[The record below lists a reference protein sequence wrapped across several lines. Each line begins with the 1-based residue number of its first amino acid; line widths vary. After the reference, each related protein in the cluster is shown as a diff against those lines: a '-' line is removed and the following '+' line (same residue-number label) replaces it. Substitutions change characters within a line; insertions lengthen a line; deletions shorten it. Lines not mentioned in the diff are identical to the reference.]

1 MHATSVRIATSHHA
15 PFDRMGLH
23 EHESAYLSFVIAGEY
38 VERVGS
44 TRIDCVAN
52 RVRFHPLGEVHAD
65 NFGAGG
71 GRCLNLELDPSWG
84 PFVAELGL
92 DDPCDAVLADTAAW
106 DAMRAWSAWRRQGG
120 LSALAVEE
128 ATASLL
134 GACAKACFDAKSFVG
149 HPGIRRAIEYL
160 HHAREPF
167 CLGDVAAAAELHPT
181 HLARLF
187 RQRLGCT
194 VGDYAR
200 KVRLVQ
206 ALDSMVTNPG
216 WTLSRVSVEAGFADH
231 PHFARQFKRTIG
243 APPSE
248 FRATRRQMMSETDRV
263 APTLT
268 F

>member
-1 MHATSVRIATSHHA
+1 MRKGIRDVDAIRTAHPAAIQRTTGFLGDRSEPKVFLASRHALESDYRGGSDMHATSVRIATSHHA

-52 RVRFHPLGEVHAD
+52 RVRFHPLGEGHAD

-92 DDPCDAVLADTAAW
+92 DDPCDAVLGGTGAWAA
-106 DAMRAWSAWRRQGG
+106 MPAWSAWRRERG
-120 LSALAVEE
+120 SAALAVEE

-149 HPGIRRAIEYL
+149 HPGIRRAV
-160 HHAREPF
+160 
-167 CLGDVAAAAELHPT
+167 D
-181 HLARLF
+181 
-187 RQRLGCT
+187 
-194 VGDYAR
+194 
-200 KVRLVQ
+200 
-206 ALDSMVTNPG
+206 
-216 WTLSRVSVEAGFADH
+216 
-231 PHFARQFKRTIG
+231 
-243 APPSE
+243 
-248 FRATRRQMMSETDRV
+248 
-263 APTLT
+263 
-268 F
+268 